1 MNDGLLRVNFSALAE
16 AGVDIQKAID
26 ELDSQL
32 GQLNADSAKLVAGW
46 EGDAKE
52 SYAERQRKWTAA
64 SDDLKT
70 ILRGIQGAV
79 VQSAQDY
86 AQTESK
92 AAQRFS

>member
-32 GQLNADSAKLVAGW
+32 GQLNADSAKLVASW
-46 EGDAKE
+46 QGDAQE
-52 SYAERQRKWTAA
+52 AYAERQRKWTSA

-92 AAQRFS
+92 ATQRFS